1 MRKIITIIL
10 FISFGLNSFGQT
22 SDDKSEAYDI
32 AKEAIK
38 IMDNGEIEKSIGMLK
53 KAQKLDP
60 ENYLYP
66 YEIGYAY
73 LLQKDYK
80 NAIKTLKPVLK
91 YKDNNDQCFTLLG
104 NTYDTDKQPEKA
116 IEIYKKGLIKFPKSG
131 RLHYELGNVQEVLK
145 KYDDALT
152 SWENGITVSPSYPSN
167 YHTASIYYCKYT
179 TEKIWGVIYGELF
192 INIER
197 GSEKTT
203 QISKLLFDTYKSSIT
218 IKSKTEGGVSFSKSS
233 QMTIPKEGEEIK
245 LPFSM
250 PYEITMILAITSEL
264 DKKELGIASLNNIRT
279 SFINSWYE
287 NERNIEYPNILFDW
301 HKKLIDLEY
310 FESYNYWLLMKGN
323 EDEFDNWV
331 GSNKEKFD
339 AFIEWFTKNPLKI
352 DEQNNFK
359 RLQYN

>member
-1 MRKIITIIL
+1 
-10 FISFGLNSFGQT
+10 
-22 SDDKSEAYDI
+22 
-32 AKEAIK
+32 
-38 IMDNGEIEKSIGMLK
+38 
-53 KAQKLDP
+53 
-60 ENYLYP
+60 
-66 YEIGYAY
+66 
-73 LLQKDYK
+73 
-80 NAIKTLKPVLK
+80 
-91 YKDNNDQCFTLLG
+91 
-104 NTYDTDKQPEKA
+104 
-116 IEIYKKGLIKFPKSG
+116 
-131 RLHYELGNVQEVLK
+131 
-145 KYDDALT
+145 
-152 SWENGITVSPSYPSN
+152 
-167 YHTASIYYCKYT
+167 
-179 TEKIWGVIYGELF
+179 
-192 INIER
+192 
-197 GSEKTT
+197 
-203 QISKLLFDTYKSSIT
+203 
-218 IKSKTEGGVSFSKSS
+218 
-233 QMTIPKEGEEIK
+233 MTIPKEGEEIK